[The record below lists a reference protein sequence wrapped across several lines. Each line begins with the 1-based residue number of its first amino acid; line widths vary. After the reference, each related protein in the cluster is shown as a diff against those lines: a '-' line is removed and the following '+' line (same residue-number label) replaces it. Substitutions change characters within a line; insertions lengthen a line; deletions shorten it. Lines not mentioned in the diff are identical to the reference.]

1 MTNVTIISCDKCLD
15 DLYCNNTEEQEII
28 ATLNLTVYSSGKFYI
43 QCSSYMSFTSNIAGG
58 KTEIFSEAM
67 ELIVR
72 EGRCLS

>member
-1 MTNVTIISCDKCLD
+1 MTNVTIIGCDKCLD
-15 DLYCNNTEEQEII
+15 DLYCNNTEEQEIT

-67 ELIVR
+67 DLIVR
-72 EGRCLS
+72 DGRCLS